1 MPRSENHSR
10 LAEYCC
16 SWLEKSKLRA
26 PPTQRPTSASA
37 ARSASPE
44 VDSADSG
51 STQTTRAATS
61 GTTIRSVVS
70 ISAASSDVVTW
81 RTWLEGALSDDEED
95 EGQDGDGDGERE
107 RVGPQEA
114 ALRTADDRGRV
125 EGALGELVEP
135 ALDDR
140 LLDLVAKPHGER
152 LRRAAEERVVELV
165 EPQLVLEGVADRAV
179 RDELPAGSERAPGEV
194 RAEDAERHGD
204 EARQPVLRG
213 GRRHERGDD

>member
-37 ARSASPE
+37 ARRASPE

-61 GTTIRSVVS
+61 GTAMSRVVS
-70 ISAASSDVVTW
+70 IS
-81 RTWLEGALSDDEED
+81 GALSDDEED

-114 ALRTADDRGRV
+114 ALGTADDPCRV
-125 EGALGELVEP
+125 EGAVGELVEP

-152 LRRAAEERVVELV
+152 LRRPAEERVVELV